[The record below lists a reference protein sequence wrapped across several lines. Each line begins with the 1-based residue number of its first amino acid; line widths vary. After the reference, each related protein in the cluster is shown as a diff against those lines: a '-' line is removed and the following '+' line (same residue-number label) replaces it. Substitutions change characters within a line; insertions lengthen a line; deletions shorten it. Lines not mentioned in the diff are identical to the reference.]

1 MQFKAQVET
10 VVIQPLS
17 STAWSSVKALY
28 FNKGRCGSHMYIS
41 YCSFV
46 QTRSVSLFFSLYFC
60 NSQTRAACLHP
71 ELTSSCSIPRYKSSI
86 FTVWQPRKSSYFWQ
100 ASAWKAP
107 AKKRNEI
114 FLINV
119 FFFFKSWQKNLS
131 DFNAWQKFVQ
141 PRGRTTAPLKIS

>member
-1 MQFKAQVET
+1 M
-10 VVIQPLS
+10 
-17 STAWSSVKALY
+17 
-28 FNKGRCGSHMYIS
+28 
-41 YCSFV
+41 
-46 QTRSVSLFFSLYFC
+46 
-60 NSQTRAACLHP
+60 
-71 ELTSSCSIPRYKSSI
+71 PRYKSSI

-131 DFNAWQKFVQ
+131 DFNAWQKNCPA
-141 PRGRTTAPLKIS
+141 PRQDDGAFEDKLGLTKLVSRFRKTLAIAPKP